1 MEKMRLMYERP
12 QMDVM
17 NIEPSGVLCQSSES
31 KRNLETMNRNFVV
44 FYFGIDGINDGG
56 DL

>member
-17 NIEPSGVLCQSSES
+17 NIEPSGVLCGSGD
-31 KRNLETMNRNFVV
+31 KKNLETMNRNFVV

>member
-1 MEKMRLMYERP
+1 MEKKRLMYERP

-17 NIEPSGVLCQSSES
+17 NIEPSGVLCGSGD
-31 KRNLETMNRNFVV
+31 KKNLETMNRNFVV

>member
-1 MEKMRLMYERP
+1 
-12 QMDVM
+12 MDVM
-17 NIEPSGVLCQSSES
+17 NIEPSGVLCGSELNT
-31 KRNLETMNRNFVV
+31 RNLETMNRNFVV

>member
-1 MEKMRLMYERP
+1 
-12 QMDVM
+12 MDVM
-17 NIEPSGVLCQSSES
+17 NIEPPVVLSGSEN

>member
-17 NIEPSGVLCQSSES
+17 NIEPSGVLCGSE

-44 FYFGIDGINDGG
+44 FYFGIDGINNGG

>member
-1 MEKMRLMYERP
+1 MEKKRLMYERP
-12 QMDVM
+12 QVIAM
-17 NIEPSGVLCQSSES
+17 NIEPSGVLCDSNLN
-31 KRNLETMNRNFVV
+31 KMNLETMNRNFVV

>member
-1 MEKMRLMYERP
+1 MEKKRLMYERP
-12 QMDVM
+12 QSDVM
-17 NIEPSGVLCQSSES
+17 NIGAPSILSASET

>member
-1 MEKMRLMYERP
+1 MEKKRLMYERP
-12 QMDVM
+12 QVVVM
-17 NIEPSGVLCQSSES
+17 NIEPSGVLCGSDPN

>member
-1 MEKMRLMYERP
+1 MEKKRLMYERP
-12 QMDVM
+12 QVVVM
-17 NIEPSGVLCQSSES
+17 NIEPSGVLCQS